1 METQNFTL
9 RLPKELIRKA
19 KILAA
24 QRDTSVST
32 LLTEQIEALVKHDLE
47 YQTAWAHWKE
57 LVQTL
62 RLSNEGRPYPSRDE
76 AHER

>member
-1 METQNFTL
+1 METQNVTL

-24 QRDTSVST
+24 KRGTSVSA
-32 LLTEQIEALVKHDLE
+32 LLIDKLEELIEHDVE
-47 YQTAWAHWKE
+47 YQTARAHWHE
-57 LVQTL
+57 LVQTI

>member
-1 METQNFTL
+1 MESQNFTL

-24 QRDTSVST
+24 QRDTSVSA
-32 LLTEQIEALVKHDLE
+32 LLTDQLEALVKHDLE
-47 YQTAWAHWKE
+47 YQTAWAQWQE

-62 RLSNEGRPYPSRDE
+62 RLSNEGRPYPSRDQ